1 MLILILLFVSSL
13 SLPCLA
19 AEGGWPGLSPD
30 CWSESR
36 MFQNS
41 EAYPW
46 KENIAIGAVKG
57 EKPKGGELSPNK
69 GYSFVVEGGRPSGK
83 ITIYAEKDHLV
94 QISFS
99 ELFGLSDVKWI
110 NEKLLFMRPWWGR
123 IAATDIIYDVEK
135 EQVIYSEFV
144 TDGYI
149 AVQQFQESCATVG
162 CQCIKQK

>member
-1 MLILILLFVSSL
+1 MFHSSEKID
-13 SLPCLA
+13 PWQKNTFIKTIR
-19 AEGGWPGLSPD
+19 AENP
-30 CWSESR
+30 
-36 MFQNS
+36 
-41 EAYPW
+41 
-46 KENIAIGAVKG
+46 
-57 EKPKGGELSPNK
+57 KPGELSRNK
-69 GYSFVVEGGRPSGK
+69 GYFFLVEGGSPNGK

-144 TDGYI
+144 TDGYM
-149 AVQQFQESCATVG
+149 AFQQFQESCPTLG
-162 CQCIKQK
+162 CQCIKKK

>member
-19 AEGGWPGLSPD
+19 AEGGWPGLPPD

-36 MFQNS
+36 MFHNS
-41 EAYPW
+41 EVYPW
-46 KENIAIGAVKG
+46 KENIAIRTVKG

-83 ITIYAEKDHLV
+83 ITIYAEKDHLI
-94 QISFS
+94 QISIS
-99 ELFGLSDVKWI
+99 ELFGISDTKWI
-110 NEKLLFMRPWWGR
+110 NEKLVFMRLWWGR
-123 IAATDIIYDVEK
+123 IAATDVIYDVEK
-135 EQVIYSEFV
+135 EKILYTESV

-149 AVQQFQESCATVG
+149 AYQQFSESCPNIG
-162 CQCIKQK
+162 CTCIKKK